1 MDEKFED
8 SKQKM
13 VEGNEARYGKEARA
27 LYGDSVVDASNA
39 KLMGLTIRQYR
50 RVQELSN
57 QINEKLEIACKQG
70 DPSNPLAQEV
80 CALHKEWL
88 GFFWSHYSKE
98 AHLGLAQMY
107 VDDPRFKAYYDA
119 VGAGCA
125 EFLRDALTVFCQ
137 QS

>member
-98 AHLGLAQMY
+98 AHLVWHRCTWMTLASRLITM
-107 VDDPRFKAYYDA
+107 
-119 VGAGCA
+119 
-125 EFLRDALTVFCQ
+125 
-137 QS
+137 QSVQAAPNSCGTR